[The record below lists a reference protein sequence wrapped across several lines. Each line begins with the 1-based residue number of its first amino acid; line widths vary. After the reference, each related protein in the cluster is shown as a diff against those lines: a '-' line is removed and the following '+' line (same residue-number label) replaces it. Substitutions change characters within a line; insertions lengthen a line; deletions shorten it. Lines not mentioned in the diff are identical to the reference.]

1 MGEVYRGDVSFYG
14 KDHERKV
21 EGVVSP
27 VLGSV
32 VYEDLFM
39 GFDVACSAKVEAI
52 SFGMPFGIF
61 PTFVK

>member
-1 MGEVYRGDVSFYG
+1 MVPDRVGEVYRGDVSFYG

-32 VYEDLFM
+32 VYEELFV
-39 GFDVACSAKVEAI
+39 GLDATCRS
-52 SFGMPFGIF
+52 
-61 PTFVK
+61 